1 MDWLKQFEKDFGDV
15 AELKN
20 LQLNNYF
27 GKIILTFQYGKV
39 NVAHIDQVIK
49 PTDRK
54 KIIKTVKK

>member
-27 GKIILTFQYGKV
+27 GKIILKFESGKV
-39 NVAHIDQVIK
+39 TTTHRDQTIK
-49 PTDRK
+49 PKSFRDKIKVRK
-54 KIIKTVKK
+54 